1 MASRGSASKG
11 KKKAKAK
18 REALLPL
25 RGPLTSDFFFIADLT
40 LFSLFCFFFSLNQKN
55 SGRRRLEVR
64 APRRALH
71 GGNDRG
77 QAGERGPDARAEVRR
92 VFFRLFF
99 FLIFF
104 SRFLPPLLRE
114 REASLAHRPLLLPPS
129 LSLSLS
135 PSLSLSLSLSPLSL
149 TIISATAGGLQ
160 IVPTAPRA
168 LAYTLQLF
176 FARSPAARAAV
187 DLKLHF
193 APSTLDAHDA
203 TGGAT
208 RRELLHEEYVEGA
221 RGGGAA
227 GQSRQGFLGQLR
239 AVWAHRVTRGDVA
252 LVRRSPFPVLVL
264 HGRSDLLAPPKRGA
278 ALAARLGGAYV
289 ELEGAHFLTRER
301 GPEVNALVRSVVGG
315 DLAGSSSTTN
325 GAAGNSPTLASLP
338 SIDDDANYC
347 GGWAV
352 PDPHRDLVPKQGW
365 WRHRVLRG
373 SMTRLSS
380 ALTGAGGSMA
390 ALAAQASA
398 AASAAAA
405 AAANAATE
413 RKASSLASALSTP
426 LVIDDAT
433 TDVSAAAASPCPSPA
448 RTLSPAPRLASPYA
462 PPTDVVEVVGGGGGD
477 LRYASSPEPW
487 SRETSFDDAHLDGGG
502 GGVVE
507 WISPPGDGSSGSLGG
522 GNGSGSGSDD
532 NSRAS
537 SPAVVLKGAALVSPA
552 GSPLPRHRRHNQ
564 HLSFMTKRCSTADAG
579 TPPPASLMRH
589 VAAPA
594 TATSAASSSLFKN
607 RRSPSP
613 SAEPPRTPPHAS
625 RGEGGAAA
633 GANGGSSGNI
643 NSNGSFAFKRGNLR
657 HDLSSSNEDLRGS
670 EDDERRHGSQCPFVD
685 PVARGVGAIVDSS
698 YDADE

>member
-1 MASRGSASKG
+1 M
-11 KKKAKAK
+11 
-18 REALLPL
+18 
-25 RGPLTSDFFFIADLT
+25 
-40 LFSLFCFFFSLNQKN
+40 
-55 SGRRRLEVR
+55 
-64 APRRALH
+64 
-71 GGNDRG
+71 
-77 QAGERGPDARAEVRR
+77 
-92 VFFRLFF
+92 
-99 FLIFF
+99 
-104 SRFLPPLLRE
+104 
-114 REASLAHRPLLLPPS
+114 
-129 LSLSLS
+129 
-135 PSLSLSLSLSPLSL
+135 
-149 TIISATAGGLQ
+149 
-160 IVPTAPRA
+160 
-168 LAYTLQLF
+168 QLF

-221 RGGGAA
+221 KGGGAV

-315 DLAGSSSTTN
+315 DLAGSSTTT
-325 GAAGNSPTLASLP
+325 GASSSSSSSPLP
-338 SIDDDANYC
+338 SHASVDSDDANYC

-405 AAANAATE
+405 AAANANANE
-413 RKASSLASALSTP
+413 REASSSLLSSALSTP

-433 TDVSAAAASPCPSPA
+433 TDAAAAAASSPA
-448 RTLSPAPRLASPYA
+448 RASSPAPRLAPPPYA
-462 PPTDVVEVVGGGGGD
+462 PPTTSVIDVVQGGE
-477 LRYASSPEPW
+477 LRYGSSSPEPW
-487 SRETSFDDAHLDGGG
+487 SRETSFDDAHGCVGGVGVGGG

-507 WISPPGDGSSGSLGG
+507 WISPPGDGSSGSLG
-522 GNGSGSGSDD
+522 SGSGSDD
-532 NSRAS
+532 NSRGS
-537 SPAVVLKGAALVSPA
+537 SPAVVLKGAAIFSPA
-552 GSPLPRHRRHNQ
+552 GSPPPRHRRHNQ

-579 TPPPASLMRH
+579 TPPPVSSLMMRS
-589 VAAPA
+589 VAAPAVTAA
-594 TATSAASSSLFKN
+594 TATSAATSSSSLFKN

-625 RGEGGAAA
+625 RGGAGGGGGAATAAA
-633 GANGGSSGNI
+633 GANSI
-643 NSNGSFAFKRGNLR
+643 NSNGSFAFKRGSNLR
-657 HDLSSSNEDLRGS
+657 RDLSSSNEDLRGGSS
-670 EDDERRHGSQCPFVD
+670 EEEDERRHGSQCPFVD

>member
-1 MASRGSASKG
+1 VRLNDDEKE
-11 KKKAKAK
+11 K
-18 REALLPL
+18 RRQSSERPSFPL
-25 RGPLTSDFFFIADLT
+25 DFQLLTSDF
-40 LFSLFCFFFSLNQKN
+40 SHHFFFLSFSFFSTFKSPTLP
-55 SGRRRLEVR
+55 GRRRLEVR
-64 APRRALH
+64 APRRPLD
-71 GGNDRG
+71 GRDDRR
-77 QAGERGPDARAEVRR
+77 QAGELGADAGREVS
-92 VFFRLFF
+92 FF
-99 FLIFF
+99 FF
-104 SRFLPPLLRE
+104 SRLGFFFSFLFF
-114 REASLAHRPLLLPPS
+114 LLLF
-129 LSLSLS
+129 LSLTTFSFT
-135 PSLSLSLSLSPLSL
+135 PPKTPTTSL

-168 LAYTLQLF
+168 IAYTLQLF

-221 RGGGAA
+221 KGGGAV

-239 AVWAHRVTRGDVA
+239 AVWAHRVTRSDVA

-315 DLAGSSSTTN
+315 DLAQPVSSSSGLATN
-325 GAAGNSPTLASLP
+325 ASASALP
-338 SIDDDANYC
+338 SLSSLDNEDANYC

-405 AAANAATE
+405 AASASIAEE
-413 RKASSLASALSTP
+413 RDSSGSLSSALSTP
-426 LVIDDAT
+426 LVIDDAMT
-433 TDVSAAAASPCPSPA
+433 TTEVPPRGA
-448 RTLSPAPRLASPYA
+448 SPAPRFYSPPQNHRHNGSNDDMFFASP
-462 PPTDVVEVVGGGGGD
+462 
-477 LRYASSPEPW
+477 SPEPW
-487 SRETSFDDAHLDGGG
+487 SSRETSFDDPRVGGT
-502 GGVVE
+502 VE
-507 WISPPGDGSSGSLGG
+507 WISPPGDGSSGSLGSGSG
-522 GNGSGSGSDD
+522 GGGASGSGSGSGSGSDD
-532 NSRAS
+532 SNNNNVV
-537 SPAVVLKGAALVSPA
+537 VVLKGAALVSPA
-552 GSPLPRHRRHNQ
+552 GSPPPRHRRHNQ
-564 HLSFMTKRCSTADAG
+564 HLSFMTKRCSTAEAG
-579 TPPPASLMRH
+579 TPPPPQVSFARKVETNS
-589 VAAPA
+589 A
-594 TATSAASSSLFKN
+594 TTTTTTNASLFKN
-607 RRSPSP
+607 GNGGSSSRSPSP
-613 SAEPPRTPPHAS
+613 SAEPPRTPPSAHD
-625 RGEGGAAA
+625 
-633 GANGGSSGNI
+633 NTI
-643 NSNGSFAFKRGNLR
+643 LNSAGSFAFYKRNSNLR
-657 HDLSSSNEDLRGS
+657 RPMSDDDLRGS
-670 EDDERRHGSQCPFVD
+670 SSSEGDDDVRRQGSQCPFVD

-698 YDADE
+698 YDGDE